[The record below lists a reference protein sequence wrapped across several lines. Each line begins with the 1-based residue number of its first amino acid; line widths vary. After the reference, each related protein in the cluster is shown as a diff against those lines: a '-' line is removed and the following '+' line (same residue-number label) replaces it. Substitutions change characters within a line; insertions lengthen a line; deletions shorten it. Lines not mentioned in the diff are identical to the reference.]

1 MMNEFLGTLRE
12 RAAGFFDRE
21 GPITVARAPGRLD
34 VMGGVADYSGSVVL
48 EATLAESTC
57 CAFQWRSDDR
67 VRLWSDGIE
76 ADGLEP
82 RFETRLEA
90 IAAEVG
96 SDWARRAHE
105 CLTADARTRW
115 AAYVAGCFPVLVAE
129 GIVPSWRRGTNIYL
143 RSDVPLGA
151 GVSSSAAVEVP
162 VMRALTAAAGLSLDG
177 LQLARLCQQV
187 ENHVAGAPCGIM
199 DQVTCALGEAG
210 RLLALRCQP
219 HEILGHVAV
228 PDGCRLF
235 GLHSGVKHAVGGS
248 RYGRARCAAFMGLAI
263 LAAEA
268 PDLDLNSYLCN
279 LTPDGF
285 RAHSHLLPGT
295 ISGAEFLHRCGKTA
309 DTITRVDPKLY
320 YSVRGA
326 VEHAVY
332 ENSRVQRFIRCL
344 RDSAEARGPAAE
356 ACQSSKVGRSP
367 SLLLE
372 EAGKLMYASHWS
384 YGKRIGLGAAETDLI
399 VRLVRERGPR
409 AGLYGAKITGGGSGG
424 TVAILAAAD
433 AEPAVREI
441 AAEYGARTGQATHLF
456 AGTSPGALASGWQEV
471 AWPNTGRLLLSSR
484 GTIE

>member
-1 MMNEFLGTLRE
+1 MNEFLNTLRV
-12 RAAGFFDRE
+12 RAAGFFDGE
-21 GPITVARAPGRLD
+21 GPVYVARAPGRLD

-48 EATLAESTC
+48 EATLAESTW

-67 VRLWSDGIE
+67 LRLWSDGIE
-76 ADGLEP
+76 RDGFEP

-90 IAAEVG
+90 IAAAPG
-96 SDWARRAHE
+96 PDWAGRARAS
-105 CLTADARTRW
+105 LTAEARTRW

-129 GIVPSWRRGTNIYL
+129 GIAPAWRHGANLYL

-151 GVSSSAAVEVP
+151 GVSSSAAVEVA
-162 VMRALTAAAGLSLDG
+162 VMRALTAAAGLSLEG
-177 LQLARLCQQV
+177 LRLARLCQQV

-199 DQVTCALGEAG
+199 DQVTCALGESG
-210 RLLALRCQP
+210 RLLALKCQP
-219 HEILGHVAV
+219 HEILGDVAV

-268 PDLDLNSYLCN
+268 PELALDGYLCN
-279 LTPDGF
+279 LTPASF
-285 RAHSHLLPGT
+285 RARSHLLSGK
-295 ISGAEFLHRCGKTA
+295 ISGAEFLQRYGKTA
-309 DTITRVDPKLY
+309 DTVTQVDPALR

-332 ENSRVQRFIRCL
+332 ENHRVQRFIRCL
-344 RDSAEARGPAAE
+344 RAAGGGHGAATEAGHSGNARHSSGP
-356 ACQSSKVGRSP
+356 R
-367 SLLLE
+367 LE

-384 YGKRIGLGAAETDLI
+384 YGNRIGLGATETDLI
-399 VRLVRERGPR
+399 VRLARERGPQ
-409 AGLYGAKITGGGSGG
+409 AGIYGAKITGGGSGG

-441 AAEYGARTGQATHLF
+441 AAEYRARTGQATHLF
-456 AGTSPGALASGWQEV
+456 SGTSPGALASGCREIV
-471 AWPNTGRLLLSSR
+471 WPG
-484 GTIE
+484 